1 MLKLTDGRR
10 IPENERRKD
19 DIREMGDHRLR
30 GLVLSC
36 IEDNSDRRLNAKE
49 VVEWLQK
56 EKSIIEKKITIVHRR
71 TPNCPPTLKILPL
84 GNSATG
90 KTSIIKRFKDNCFTD
105 SPDRPPPTVG
115 HGGVFIQNITLN
127 GKRFSLSIHDTAG
140 QERFDS
146 LTSSFLRDA
155 DGVLLVFDVTN
166 SESFEQGIART
177 KRLIDHYL
185 DDCAC
190 TILVGNKVDAGGERK
205 VTRKQAEQLAA
216 NLGVRYFETSAKT
229 GQNIET
235 VFEELAKEIYNELDL
250 SDIGTYPLKKPCN
263 GAVLLGQELGQE
275 QTEKFSLKLSR
286 RCPSC

>member
-30 GLVLSC
+30 GLVLRC
-36 IEDNSDRRLNAKE
+36 IEDNSDKRLNAKE

-56 EKSIIEKKITIVHRR
+56 EKSVIERKNTIVQRK
-71 TPNCPPTLKILPL
+71 TPNYRPTLKIIPL
-84 GNSATG
+84 GNSGTG
-90 KTSIIKRFKDNCFTD
+90 KTCIIKRFKDNCFTKRE
-105 SPDRPPPTVG
+105 PYTVG
-115 HGGVFIQNITLN
+115 LDIFFKNITLN
-127 GKRFSLSIHDTAG
+127 GKRFSLRIEDTAG
-140 QERFDS
+140 QEKFDS
-146 LTSSFLRDA
+146 MTSSFLRDA

-166 SESFEQGIART
+166 SGSFEQGIARAKT
-177 KRLIDHYL
+177 LINHHL

-190 TILVGNKVDAGGERK
+190 TILVGNKVDAGDERK

-250 SDIGTYPLKKPCN
+250 SDIETYPQKKPCN

-275 QTEKFSLKLSR
+275 QTEKFRLKLSR
-286 RCPSC
+286 RCPCC

>member
-1 MLKLTDGRR
+1 
-10 IPENERRKD
+10 
-19 DIREMGDHRLR
+19 MGDHRLR

-71 TPNCPPTLKILPL
+71 TPNYPPTLKILPL

-105 SPDRPPPTVG
+105 SPDSPPATVG
-115 HGGVFIQNITLN
+115 HGDVFIQNITLN

-146 LTSSFLRDA
+146 LTSPFLRDA

-250 SDIGTYPLKKPCN
+250 SDIGTYPPKNLAMVQSSWVKNWVKNKLKN
-263 GAVLLGQELGQE
+263 LA
-275 QTEKFSLKLSR
+275 
-286 RCPSC
+286 

>member
-30 GLVLSC
+30 GLVLRC
-36 IEDNSDRRLNAKE
+36 IEDNSDKRLNAKE

-56 EKSIIEKKITIVHRR
+56 EKSIIERKNTIVQRRQRR
-71 TPNCPPTLKILPL
+71 TNYLPTLKIIPL

-90 KTSIIKRFKDNCFTD
+90 KTCIIQRFKDNCF
-105 SPDRPPPTVG
+105 PEEPTTPSTIG
-115 HGGVFIQNITLN
+115 LDVFIKNITLN
-127 GKRFSLSIHDTAG
+127 GKEFSLRIDDTSG

-146 LTSSFLRDA
+146 ITSSFLRDA
-155 DGVLLVFDVTN
+155 DGFLLVFDVTN
-166 SESFEQGIART
+166 RQSFEQGIHRT
-177 KRLIDHYL
+177 KTLIDHHL

-190 TILVGNKVDAGGERK
+190 TILVGNKVDAGDKRE
-205 VTRKQAEQLAA
+205 VTRKQAEELAA

-235 VFEELAKEIYNELDL
+235 VFEELAKEIYNALDL
-250 SDIGTYPLKKPCN
+250 SDIGTYPQKNPCN
-263 GAVLLGQELGQE
+263 GAVHLRQELGQE
-275 QTEKFSLKLSR
+275 QTEKFRLNLSQ
-286 RCPSC
+286 RCPCC